1 MLSTAPI
8 RHARRPTTDLPTPP
22 PPRQNSR
29 DMGVQATQPAIDP
42 GGPAAGLLAAC
53 YEETR
58 LIARRILA
66 HDGPKRPLQA
76 TELANEAA
84 IRLMGLERMAIQD
97 RGHMLAMAAR
107 TMRRIMID
115 EARSRGAAKR
125 QAPTFVTF
133 WPDDHGAALVD
144 IVDLDRALAALDA
157 VSPDHAQIVE
167 LRFMMGLSVG
177 EAASYSGLSE
187 RTVKRRWQSARIWLL
202 DYLQGHDAPRVA

>member
-1 MLSTAPI
+1 
-8 RHARRPTTDLPTPP
+8 
-22 PPRQNSR
+22 
-29 DMGVQATQPAIDP
+29 MGGHATQPAIDP

-66 HDGPKRPLQA
+66 GDGPKQPLQA

-84 IRLMGLERMAIQD
+84 IRLMGIERMAIHD

-115 EARSRGAAKR
+115 EARRGGAAKR
-125 QAPTFVTF
+125 HAPTFVTF
-133 WPDDHGAALVD
+133 WPDDHGAALMD

-157 VSPDHAQIVE
+157 VSPEHTQIVE
-167 LRFMMGLSVG
+167 LRFMMGLSVE
-177 EAASYSGLSE
+177 EAATYSGLSV
-187 RTVKRRWQSARIWLL
+187 RPVTRRWQTPRIWLL
-202 DYLQGHDAPRVA
+202 DYLQGNDAPLVA